1 MQDGAWALLSNNCL
15 KVHRVPGELTSGGSL
30 PLGGSLPGGGELT
43 SGKNIWK
50 DPHSSP
56 SFPQG
61 EEKNAT
67 QAFKCFKNDYFFSRT
82 RCSCWF
88 LHEAG
93 EWQEGLL
100 LSLFIPF
107 SCLVFLLRG
116 SQEVIALQPCKA
128 YSTQDCTCSDL
139 RPLAAASSCLL
150 HFWLQGDFF
159 FGGEDIFQPKWLFQD
174 ATKSSN
180 PCPSQ
185 AFEAWGKG
193 LENSPGGSKHPQRG
207 SNLHNRQEGRGCAE
221 ERRDVRVCSVTILGI
236 NTFRVW
242 LLNDEA

>member
-1 MQDGAWALLSNNCL
+1 MNHICRMEPGPFLATIAWRFIGSQ
-15 KVHRVPGELTSGGSL
+15 GSL
-30 PLGGSLPGGGELT
+30 PLGGAYLWGELT

-61 EEKNAT
+61 EEKNGT
-67 QAFKCFKNDYFFSRT
+67 QAFKCFKIDYFFSRT
-82 RCSCWF
+82 RCSCLC

-100 LSLFIPF
+100 LSLFIPL
-107 SCLVFLLRG
+107 SCLVFLLRD

-159 FGGEDIFQPKWLFQD
+159 GG
-174 ATKSSN
+174 
-180 PCPSQ
+180 
-185 AFEAWGKG
+185 
-193 LENSPGGSKHPQRG
+193 
-207 SNLHNRQEGRGCAE
+207 
-221 ERRDVRVCSVTILGI
+221 
-236 NTFRVW
+236 VW
-242 LLNDEA
+242 HLPT